1 MCGAY
6 VSLFFVKSDVFEFYA
21 RSDAALLFAGM
32 RSRNRK
38 IKSIG
43 ARVIKRSFVQIVHC
57 LLLLL
62 LPLLPLTCVFLSN
75 GDTRWRRTKVYSLFV
90 PTCLFGEGGGR
101 QLVFKFNA
109 SHLSLKLNNI
119 RCLVGRVKLENDF

>member
-62 LPLLPLTCVFLSN
+62 QPLLPLTCVFLSN
-75 GDTRWRRTKVYSLFV
+75 GDNRWRRTKVYSLFV
-90 PTCLFGEGGGR
+90 PTCLFGAGGG

-119 RCLVGRVKLENDF
+119 RCLVCRVKLENDF